1 MMPVQDQITLMQIR
15 LLRLACARWRKSQIA
30 CADFFSKNKLYAFIR
45 DNWDGFHIQGDE
57 ACLNDIEEMLK
68 HRGIRYDAEP

>member
-15 LLRLACARWRKSQIA
+15 LFRLARARWHKSQIA
-30 CADFFSKNKLYAFIR
+30 CADFFSQNHLYTYIG

-57 ACLNDIEEMLK
+57 ACLDDIEEMLK
-68 HRGIRYDAEP
+68 HRGICYDAKP